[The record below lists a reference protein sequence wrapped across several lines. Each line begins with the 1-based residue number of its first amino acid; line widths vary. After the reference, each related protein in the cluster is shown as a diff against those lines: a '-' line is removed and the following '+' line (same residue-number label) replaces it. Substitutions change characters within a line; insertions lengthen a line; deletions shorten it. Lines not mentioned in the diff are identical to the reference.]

1 MEPYPTLYA
10 LGFLPRNRVPLD
22 RQLIMNSLTAVK
34 QLGVFLA
41 FNRQGNAM
49 NISSAIIHALPRDV
63 AVVKA
68 GLAALSGVEVQAISP
83 EGKIIVTI
91 ESADDSSNIA
101 TYQLIGQL
109 DGVMSAA
116 MVFHQTESEPDKE
129 I

>member
-1 MEPYPTLYA
+1 
-10 LGFLPRNRVPLD
+10 
-22 RQLIMNSLTAVK
+22 
-34 QLGVFLA
+34 
-41 FNRQGNAM
+41 M